1 MEQDWKCI
9 FELEW
14 ATVRINEIKF
24 RKPLCE
30 DGIGSATYLVSVQKK
45 KKKRKEYA
53 LRLVSIR
60 QIFLRC
66 YWLLP

>member
-45 KKKRKEYA
+45 KKKEKNMR
-53 LRLVSIR
+53 
-60 QIFLRC
+60 
-66 YWLLP
+66 